1 MNESV
6 VLTDTQKTLLRDFYS
21 KPKNSVLLDKL
32 ERDKI
37 WKDFKNNR
45 SIEKYADLEISMPA
59 LYLEMLKA
67 SSSKKNIQAAVFS
80 ECVYTQALADK
91 YSLSIFN
98 QHITP
103 KDKRIT
109 MNGIPESALNDLS
122 IRYSYSNEDQSL
134 LLVQAGGAGAVDC
147 ALIAPTKNLFSM
159 IEFKEFYSRTSD
171 PNLPKYGDDGFL
183 ITSEKFER
191 KYPQFKSMLEE
202 QIEKRLNLLESIG
215 RNIGTFTA
223 ASIEKAVS
231 ENYTGSKKADA
242 ICTED
247 KFGNLVMLPANDVGR
262 WAKLEGEIR
271 PSGRNASRVWS
282 HNRLLKD
289 ISSLG
294 GRIKDGNVE
303 VQTSLMKPRGEVGG
317 TRKSG
322 LKINALFFVRVE
334 NIKTNGD
341 LSIFNIDDVE
351 QLIPSI
357 AAKVKFEDL
366 DFESVKNY
374 YLKRV

>member
-1 MNESV
+1 MNDSV
-6 VLTDTQKTLLRDFYS
+6 VLSDVQKTLLSDFYS
-21 KPKNSVLLDKL
+21 KPKNSILLNKL

-59 LYLEMLKA
+59 LYLELSKA
-67 SSSKKNIQAAVFS
+67 CSSKKNIQSAVFS
-80 ECVYTQALADK
+80 ECVYTQALAEK
-91 YSLSIFN
+91 YSLSIFH
-98 QHITP
+98 QHITQ

-109 MNGIPESALNDLS
+109 INGISESALNDLS
-122 IRYSYSNEDQSL
+122 IRYSYTNEDQSL

-147 ALIAPTKNLFSM
+147 ALIAPTKNIFSM

-183 ITSEKFER
+183 ITSEKFDR
-191 KYPQFKSMLEE
+191 KHPQFKSMLEE
-202 QIEKRLNLLESIG
+202 QIAKKLNLLDSIG
-215 RNIGTFTA
+215 GNIGIFSA

-231 ENYTGSKKADA
+231 ENYTGSKKADV

-247 KFGNLVMLPANDVGR
+247 KFGNLVMLPANEVGQ

-271 PSGRNASRVWS
+271 PSGRNASSVWS
-282 HNRLLKD
+282 HDRLLKD

-294 GRIKDGNVE
+294 GKIKNGNVE
-303 VQTSLMKPRGEVGG
+303 VQTSLLKPRGEVGG

-322 LKINALFFVRVE
+322 LKLNALFFVRVE

-357 AAKVKFEDL
+357 AAKMKFKDL
-366 DFESVKNY
+366 DYENVKNY

>member
-6 VLTDTQKTLLRDFYS
+6 VLTDAQKTLLSDFYS
-21 KPKNSVLLDKL
+21 KPKNRVLLNKL

-59 LYLEMLKA
+59 LYFELLKA

-80 ECVYTQALADK
+80 ECVYTQALAEK
-91 YSLSIFN
+91 YSLNIFH
-98 QHITP
+98 QHITQ

-109 MNGIPESALNDLS
+109 VNGIPESALNDLS

-134 LLVQAGGAGAVDC
+134 ILVQAGGAGAVDC
-147 ALIAPTKNLFSM
+147 ALIDPTKNLFSM

-183 ITSEKFER
+183 ITSEKFDR

-202 QIEKRLNLLESIG
+202 QIAKKLNLLDSIG
-215 RNIGTFTA
+215 GNIHTFST

-231 ENYTGSKKADA
+231 ENYTGSKKADV

-247 KFGNLVMLPANDVGR
+247 KFANLVMLPANEVGK

-271 PSGRNASRVWS
+271 PSGRNSTRVWS
-282 HNRLLKD
+282 HDKLLKD

-294 GRIKDGNVE
+294 GKIENGNVE
-303 VQTSLMKPRGEVGG
+303 IQTSLLKPRDEVGG
-317 TRKSG
+317 TRQSG
-322 LKINALFFVRVE
+322 LKLNALFFVRVE

-341 LSIFNIDDVE
+341 LSIFKIDDVK

-357 AAKVKFEDL
+357 AAKVKFIDL
-366 DFESVKNY
+366 DFEDVKNN

>member
-1 MNESV
+1 MNDSV
-6 VLTDTQKTLLRDFYS
+6 VLSDVQKTLLSDFYS
-21 KPKNSVLLDKL
+21 KPKNSILLNKL

-59 LYLEMLKA
+59 LYLELSKA
-67 SSSKKNIQAAVFS
+67 CSSKKNIQSAVFS
-80 ECVYTQALADK
+80 ECVYTQALAEK
-91 YSLSIFN
+91 YSLSIFH
-98 QHITP
+98 QHITQ

-109 MNGIPESALNDLS
+109 INGISESALNDLS
-122 IRYSYSNEDQSL
+122 IRYSYTNEDQSL

-147 ALIAPTKNLFSM
+147 ALIAPTKNIFSM

-183 ITSEKFER
+183 ITSEKFDR
-191 KYPQFKSMLEE
+191 KHPQFKSMLEE
-202 QIEKRLNLLESIG
+202 QIAKKLNLLDSIG
-215 RNIGTFTA
+215 GNIGIFSA

-231 ENYTGSKKADA
+231 ENYTGSKKADV

-247 KFGNLVMLPANDVGR
+247 KFGNLVMLPANEVGQ

-271 PSGRNASRVWS
+271 PSGRNASSVWS
-282 HNRLLKD
+282 HSRLLKD

-294 GRIKDGNVE
+294 GKIQNGNVE
-303 VQTSLMKPRGEVGG
+303 VQTSLLKPRGEVGG

-322 LKINALFFVRVE
+322 LKLNALFFVRVE

-357 AAKVKFEDL
+357 AAKMKFKDL
-366 DFESVKNY
+366 DYENVKNY

>member
-1 MNESV
+1 MNESL
-6 VLTDTQKTLLRDFYS
+6 VLTDAQKTLLSDFYS
-21 KPKNSVLLDKL
+21 KPKNRVLLNKL

-59 LYLEMLKA
+59 LYFELLKA

-80 ECVYTQALADK
+80 ECVYTQALAEK
-91 YSLSIFN
+91 YSLNIFH
-98 QHITP
+98 QHITQ

-109 MNGIPESALNDLS
+109 VNGIPESALNDLS

-134 LLVQAGGAGAVDC
+134 ILVQAGGAGAVDC

-183 ITSEKFER
+183 ITSEKFDR

-202 QIEKRLNLLESIG
+202 QIAKKLNLLDSIG
-215 RNIGTFTA
+215 GNIHEFST

-231 ENYTGSKKADA
+231 ENYTGSKKADV

-247 KFGNLVMLPANDVGR
+247 KFANLVMLPANEVGQ

-271 PSGRNASRVWS
+271 PSGRNSTRVWS
-282 HNRLLKD
+282 HDKLLKD

-294 GRIKDGNVE
+294 GKIKNGNVE
-303 VQTSLMKPRGEVGG
+303 IQTSLLKPRDEVGG
-317 TRKSG
+317 TRQSG
-322 LKINALFFVRVE
+322 LKLNALFFVRVE

-341 LSIFNIDDVE
+341 LSIFKIDDVK

-357 AAKVKFEDL
+357 AAKVKFIDL
-366 DFESVKNY
+366 DFEDVKNN

>member
-1 MNESV
+1 MNNSV
-6 VLTDTQKTLLRDFYS
+6 VLTEVQKTLLSDFYS
-21 KPKNSVLLDKL
+21 KPKNSVLLNKL

-37 WKDFKNNR
+37 WKDFKKNR
-45 SIEKYADLEISMPA
+45 SIEKYSDLEISMPA
-59 LYLEMLKA
+59 LYLELSKA
-67 SSSKKNIQAAVFS
+67 CSSKKNIQAAVFS
-80 ECVYTQALADK
+80 ECVYTQALAEK
-91 YSLSIFN
+91 YSLSIFH
-98 QHITP
+98 QHVTQ

-109 MNGIPESALNDLS
+109 INGIPESALNDLS
-122 IRYSYSNEDQSL
+122 IRYSYTNEDQSL

-147 ALIAPTKNLFSM
+147 ALIYPTKKLFSM

-171 PNLPKYGDDGFL
+171 PNLPKYADDGFL

-191 KYPQFKSMLEE
+191 KNPQFKSMLEE
-202 QIEKRLNLLESIG
+202 QIAKKLNLLDSIG
-215 RNIGTFTA
+215 GNIHTFSA

-231 ENYTGSKKADA
+231 ENYIGSKKADV

-247 KFGNLVMLPANDVGR
+247 KFSNLVMLPANEVGQ

-282 HNRLLKD
+282 HKKLLKD

-294 GRIKDGNVE
+294 GKVKNGNVE
-303 VQTSLMKPRGEVGG
+303 IQTSLLKPRGEVGG

-322 LKINALFFVRVE
+322 LKLNALFFVRVE
-334 NIKTNGD
+334 NVKTKGD
-341 LSIFNIDDVE
+341 LSTFNIDDIE

-357 AAKVKFEDL
+357 AAKVKFKDL
-366 DFESVKNY
+366 DFENVKNH

>member
-1 MNESV
+1 MNESL
-6 VLTDTQKTLLRDFYS
+6 VLTDAQKTLLSDFYS
-21 KPKNSVLLDKL
+21 KPKNRVLLNKL

-59 LYLEMLKA
+59 LYFELLKA

-80 ECVYTQALADK
+80 ECVYTQALAEK
-91 YSLSIFN
+91 YSLNIFH
-98 QHITP
+98 QHITQ

-109 MNGIPESALNDLS
+109 VNGIPESALNDLS

-134 LLVQAGGAGAVDC
+134 ILVQAGGAGSVDC

-183 ITSEKFER
+183 ITSEKFDR

-202 QIEKRLNLLESIG
+202 QIAKKLNLLDSIG
-215 RNIGTFTA
+215 GNIHEFST

-231 ENYTGSKKADA
+231 ENYTGSKKADV

-247 KFGNLVMLPANDVGR
+247 KFANLVMLPANEVGQ

-271 PSGRNASRVWS
+271 PSGRNSTRVWS
-282 HNRLLKD
+282 HDKLLKD

-294 GRIKDGNVE
+294 GKIKNGNVE
-303 VQTSLMKPRGEVGG
+303 IQTSLLKPRDEVGG
-317 TRKSG
+317 TRQSG
-322 LKINALFFVRVE
+322 LKLNALFFVRVE

-341 LSIFNIDDVE
+341 LSIFKIDDVK

-357 AAKVKFEDL
+357 AAKVKFIDL
-366 DFESVKNY
+366 DFEDVKNN